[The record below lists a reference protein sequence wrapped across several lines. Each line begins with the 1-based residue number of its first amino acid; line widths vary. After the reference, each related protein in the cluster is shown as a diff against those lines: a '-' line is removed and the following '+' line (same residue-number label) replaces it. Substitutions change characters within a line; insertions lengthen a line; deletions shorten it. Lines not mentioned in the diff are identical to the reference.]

1 MNALH
6 SANSQRGVGLV
17 EVLVA
22 LLLLGI
28 AVIGFAA
35 LQVRAVSST
44 HDALY
49 RTQGMAIAQEM
60 VERIRANPRQLATY
74 RLGTSGSTT
83 PTSCITATCN
93 ATTMAQFDI
102 AAVRQLAATSLPNGQ
117 LGLVTCPGASN
128 LCVLVSW
135 NATTP
140 TVGTAAPSC
149 LSTTGS
155 YITNAECMMMES
167 Y

>member
-1 MNALH
+1 VNAWH
-6 SANSQRGVGLV
+6 SVNKQKGVGLV

-49 RTQGMAIAQEM
+49 RTQGMAVAQEM
-60 VERIRANPRQLATY
+60 VERIRSNPQQMATY
-74 RLGTSGSTT
+74 RAGLSGSATT
-83 PTSCITATCN
+83 TSCISAACTA
-93 ATTMAQFDI
+93 AAMAQFDI
-102 AAVRQLAATSLPNGQ
+102 VAVRNLAATSLPNGQ
-117 LGLVTCPGASN
+117 LGLVTCPGAAN

-140 TVGTAAPSC
+140 TVGSAAPAC

-155 YITNAECMMMES
+155 YIQNAECMMMES

>member
-1 MNALH
+1 MNAWH
-6 SANSQRGVGLV
+6 SVKQQQGVGLV

-22 LLLLGI
+22 LMLLGI

-35 LQVRAVSST
+35 LQVRAIGST

-49 RTQGMAIAQEM
+49 RTQGMAVAQEM
-60 VERIRANPRQLATY
+60 VERIRANPRELATY
-74 RLGTSGSTT
+74 AAGSAGSATT
-83 PTSCITATCN
+83 TTCISSACST
-93 ATTMAQFDI
+93 TTMAQFDI
-102 AAVRQLAATSLPNGQ
+102 AAVRSLAASSLPNGQ
-117 LGLVTCPGASN
+117 LGLVTCPGAAN

-135 NATTP
+135 NTTTP
-140 TVGTAAPSC
+140 TVGSAAPAC

-155 YITNAECMMMES
+155 YIQNAECMMMES